1 VNLTD
6 RLKNAGVEPAGGSL
20 ASFFGAL
27 PTEARSDWKPCE
39 PPSLDGID
47 DIILNFETTGLDWNG
62 KDEPIAI
69 TVGTLDYQHSW
80 FLPFGFQGEQN
91 LDRGRVIEW
100 YQRNVRGKRITNA
113 NTKFE
118 VHMSRKL
125 GHDLEDAGNT
135 VSDVQHYA
143 ALLDDHR
150 KRFAIDVLAKDF
162 LGGIEVPRID
172 ETRMASYHPWQ
183 VAARAEYQ
191 VKLVAQLR
199 EVMWPKL
206 DAEDLQRVRELEDNV
221 IYPVCEME
229 RNGCQ
234 LDVPLLE
241 QMHKQCISEHERL
254 LWEVIH
260 ECGFAFDGTPGSWQR
275 LFERFKIPLA
285 YKRNGKG
292 DSVETF
298 AEDVVGNIKHPV
310 IQKAHHAA
318 QFASLDSK
326 VFKPYLAKVDSSGVL
341 RYEINQLREEKKSSD
356 GNTGGTAS
364 GRFSIGYVHQ
374 VPNHSNHHAAFT
386 SPLLDSIEH
395 CDHASCDLFPRRLFV
410 AATGNVLAADAA
422 QIEYRIFAERANNPK
437 INAAYKEDP
446 RRSFHKLLW
455 AMIKEYKPNMLY
467 ERQKSLNFL
476 KMYAGGPRK
485 AALQLGFITA
495 QEFAEL
501 NSMEYKMWT
510 KDPRMKETLE
520 IEAIY
525 AREMPEVKQ
534 LQDLASHL
542 SKSYCDDWCNNG
554 QPHSK
559 TGINKKVDDLHRM
572 VIRDDVEEMNYPHR
586 GYIRTYL
593 GRRSRFPDNY
603 NTYRGLNRVIQGT
616 AADINKQKIVEVH
629 RERKHTGFVLRLTK
643 HDEIMGDATQPD
655 TKEKVEEILN
665 RQSFPFTIP
674 ILWDTKTGPTWA
686 HCK

>member
-1 VNLTD
+1 MSLAD
-6 RLKNAGVEPAGGSL
+6 RLKSAGVEEVGGSL
-20 ASFFGAL
+20 ASFLGAL
-27 PTEARSDWKPCE
+27 PVEDRSDWKPCE
-39 PPSLDGID
+39 PPDLSDTPE
-47 DIILNFETTGLDWNG
+47 IILNFETNGLDWVGN
-62 KDEPIAI
+62 DEPIAI
-69 TVGTLDYQHSW
+69 TIGTLDYKHAW

-100 YQRNVRGKRITNA
+100 FRRNVRGKRITNA

-172 ETRMASYHPWQ
+172 ETRMADHLPWQ

-199 EVMWPKL
+199 EVMWPRL
-206 DAEDLQRVRELEDNV
+206 DAEDLQRVRQLEDDV
-221 IYPVCEME
+221 IYPLCEME
-229 RNGCQ
+229 RNGCK

-241 QMHKQCISEHERL
+241 QMHKQCVAERERL

-260 ECGFAFDGTPGSWQR
+260 ECGFAFDSTPGSWQR
-275 LFERFKIPLA
+275 LFERYKIPLS
-285 YKRNGKG
+285 YKG
-292 DSVETF
+292 DALTF
-298 AEDVVGNIKHPV
+298 AEGTLSTIDHPV
-310 IQKAHHAA
+310 IKKAHYAA

-326 VFKPYLAKVDSSGVL
+326 VFKPYLAKVDSKGIL

-374 VPNHSNHHAAFT
+374 VPNHDNHHDVFGHPGIDT
-386 SPLLDSIEH
+386 EK
-395 CDHASCDLFPRRLFV
+395 CDHGGCNLFPRRLFI
-410 AATGNVLAADAA
+410 AETGCVLAADAA

-446 RRSFHKLLW
+446 KRSFHKLLW
-455 AMIKEYKPNMLY
+455 GMIKEYKPDMLY
-467 ERQKSLNFL
+467 TRQKSLNFL

-485 AALQLGFITA
+485 AALQLGFITVQDFNA
-495 QEFAEL
+495 L
-501 NSMEYKMWT
+501 NAMEYKEWT

-554 QPHSK
+554 KPNKYGKSK
-559 TGINKKVDDLHRM
+559 PIDDLHRI
-572 VIRDDVEEMNYPHR
+572 VNRNGVEEMNYPHR

-643 HDEIMGDATQPD
+643 HDEIMGDATTPE
-655 TKEKVEEILN
+655 TKGKVEEILQ

-674 ILWDTKTGPTWA
+674 ILWDAKEGPTWA

>member
-1 VNLTD
+1 MSLGD
-6 RLKNAGVEPAGGSL
+6 ALKQAGVQSSPGTLS
-20 ASFFGAL
+20 SFLGAL
-27 PTEARSDWKPCE
+27 PVDARADWKPCE
-39 PPSLDGID
+39 PPSLDGIN
-47 DIILNFETTGLDWNG
+47 DIILNFETNGLDWAG

-69 TVGTLDYQHSW
+69 TVGTLDGLNSW

-91 LDRGRVIEW
+91 LDRGRVVEW

-125 GHDLEDAGNT
+125 DHDLEDAGNT

-172 ETRMASYHPWQ
+172 ESRMADHHPWQ

-199 EVMWPKL
+199 NVMWPML
-206 DAEDLQRVRELEDNV
+206 DAEDLQRVRQLEDDV
-221 IYPVCEME
+221 IYPLCEME
-229 RNGCQ
+229 RNGCK

-241 QMHKQCISEHERL
+241 QMHKQCVSEHQRL
-254 LWEVIH
+254 LWEVIQ
-260 ECGFAFDGTPGSWQR
+260 ECGFSFDGTPGSWQR
-275 LFERFKIPLA
+275 LFERFKIPIV
-285 YKRNGKG
+285 YKKNDKG
-292 DSVETF
+292 DTVETF
-298 AEDVVGNIKHPV
+298 AEGAVAIVDHPV

-326 VFKPYLAKVDSSGVL
+326 VFKPYLAKIDSKGIL

-356 GNTGGTAS
+356 GLTGGTAS

-386 SPLLDSIEH
+386 SSELASIEA
-395 CDHASCDLFPRRLFV
+395 CSHADCNLFPRRLFI
-410 AATGNVLAADAA
+410 AESGSVLAADAA

-455 AMIKEYKPNMLY
+455 AMIKVYKPNMLY

-495 QEFAEL
+495 QDFAEL
-501 NSMEYKMWT
+501 NAMDYKTWT
-510 KDPRMKETLE
+510 ADPRMKETLE

-534 LQDLASHL
+534 LQDLAGHL

-554 QPHSK
+554 QPNKYGKSK
-559 TGINKKVDDLHRM
+559 SVDYLHTQVMRNG
-572 VIRDDVEEMNYPHR
+572 VLEMNYPHR
-586 GYIRTYL
+586 GFIRTWL

-629 RERKHTGFVLRLTK
+629 RERKRTGFLLRLTK
-643 HDEIMGDATQPD
+643 HDEIMGDAQTPE
-655 TKEKVEEILN
+655 TKKMVEEILD
-665 RQSFPFTIP
+665 RQTFPFTIP
-674 ILWDTKTGPTWA
+674 ILWDAKEGPTWA